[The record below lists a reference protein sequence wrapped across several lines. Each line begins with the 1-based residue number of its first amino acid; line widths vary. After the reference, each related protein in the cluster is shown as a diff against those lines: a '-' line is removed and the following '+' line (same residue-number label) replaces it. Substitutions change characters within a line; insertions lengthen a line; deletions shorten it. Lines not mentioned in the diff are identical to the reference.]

1 MYDIYI
7 NIIKYYAYL
16 LIMLW

>member
-7 NIIKYYAYL
+7 NITKHYAYL
-16 LIMLW
+16 LTIL

>member
-7 NIIKYYAYL
+7 NIIKHYAYL